1 MKNKILVFPIITIA
15 LAACSS
21 GANSNSSAKN
31 SSIDT
36 PVAATSPTTATPKTE
51 VSVKGILDGY
61 LHLKNALVTDNGNDA
76 ATAGT
81 ELLNAVNKMDASSM
95 SVEQKKVFADVAD
108 DMKENAEHIS
118 TNAGKIE
125 HQREHFEMLSKDI
138 ADMVKVFGTGGQ
150 TLYRDFCPMY
160 NDGKGA
166 YWISES
172 KAIKNPYL
180 GKAMPTCGT
189 VKEEIK

>member
-1 MKNKILVFPIITIA
+1 MKNKILVFPIIIIA
-15 LAACSS
+15 IAACNT
-21 GANSNSSAKN
+21 GANNNRAAQS

-36 PVAATSPTTATPKTE
+36 PVTVTSPTTAAQKTE
-51 VSVKGILDGY
+51 VSIKGILDGY
-61 LHLKNALVTDNGNDA
+61 LHLKNALVKDNGNDA

-81 ELLNAVNKMDASSM
+81 ELLNAINKMDANSM
-95 SVEQKKVFADVAD
+95 NAEQKKVYADVAD
-108 DMKENAEHIS
+108 DVKEHAEHIS

-125 HQREHFEMLSKDI
+125 HQREHFEILSKDI
-138 ADMVKVFGTGGQ
+138 ADMVKVFGTSGE

-166 YWISES
+166 YWISER
-172 KAIKNPYL
+172 KEIKNPYL
-180 GKAMPTCGT
+180 GKAMPACGT